1 MEDNNGTIIREQP
14 TESQVEVLM
23 SDWLGNLRLKDEGN
37 FTHAGKGGIRHH
49 KDESFSDYLVGEVES
64 LTPLDLLKQGRLA
77 ARQVVNSIVPE
88 QTEVMVGGQ
97 TSFHVTDDRGRHI
110 INLATD
116 YFDDDTLTP
125 RQKIDVMLGLASHE
139 GAHAVF
145 TDSASKDRM
154 LAKEPAQTKELKRE
168 IWNIIED
175 ERIEYL
181 LGDERPGLAQT
192 LGETKRYFFKQ
203 LVQDMRVKGQLPT
216 EPLPKLLSALTQA
229 VRYPSELTREEVV
242 ENFDELDAIRKALT
256 PYPLTPEDTLKATN
270 RVMDVVKKVIRDELE
285 QKQQQ
290 SQGGQ
295 QPQGGQQS
303 GQNQPQGGPQ
313 DPSGQQDPQG
323 GQSPQ
328 NGPQN
333 GQQGQNPGPSEKD
346 VLDAIQKALQ
356 TEQGQKVMEALKK
369 DAAKADGSNAAS
381 EIAYDRTQ
389 SDYVNQDD
397 AEIEG
402 GGGPGDPRTFL
413 FKPKGSQQAYN
424 ATLAKVRKYI
434 PAMSK
439 ALACKSR
446 DSHYVLHGLP
456 EGKLNTNKLV
466 ALKCGNTAIFDKKG
480 EVTCSSA
487 SVVMLIDESGS
498 MSGDK
503 ERRAREAAILVN
515 ETIARIKNVHFYC
528 YGYTDD
534 RLTVYAE
541 NGRTSKWALSAT
553 GSHGGTPTGDAMRL
567 SARRVRSFTNE
578 PVLMLVLTDGSA
590 DDNRKVVRQD
600 EALRGAGFIP
610 IGVGIQTSYVKNSFK
625 EYVVIQDISTFAMDL
640 GRLTKGKLDKM
651 LVRQSA

>member
-1 MEDNNGTIIREQP
+1 MEEEFNDTLREQP

-49 KDESFSDYLVGEVES
+49 KNESFSDYLVGDVES

-116 YFDDDTLTP
+116 YFDDDSLTP

-145 TDSASKDRM
+145 TDRASKDKM
-154 LAKEPAQTKELKRE
+154 LAKEPAQTKELKHQ

-203 LVQDMRVKGQLPT
+203 LVQDMRVQGQLPT

-270 RVMDVVKKVIRDELE
+270 RVMNIVKRIIKDELE
-285 QKQQQ
+285 QEQQQ
-290 SQGGQ
+290 SPGDQQQQNGQ
-295 QPQGGQQS
+295 N
-303 GQNQPQGGPQ
+303 GQNQPQGGQQ
-313 DPSGQQDPQG
+313 DPNGQQDPQG
-323 GQSPQ
+323 GQNPQ

-333 GQQGQNPGPSEKD
+333 GQQGQKPGPSEKD
-346 VLDAIQKALQ
+346 ILDAIQKALQ

-369 DAAKADGSNAAS
+369 DAEKADGSNASS
-381 EIAYDRTQ
+381 EIAGDSTQ

-397 AEIEG
+397 AECV

-413 FKPKGSQQAYN
+413 FKPKGSAQAYN
-424 ATLAKVRKYI
+424 STLAKVRKYI

-446 DSHYVLHGLP
+446 DTHYVLHGLP

-480 EVTCSSA
+480 EITCSSA

-498 MSGDK
+498 MCGEK
-503 ERRAREAAILVN
+503 ELRAREAAILVN

-553 GSHGGTPTGDAMRL
+553 GSYGGTPTGDAMRL
-567 SARRVRSFTNE
+567 SAKRVRSFTNE

-590 DDNRKVVRQD
+590 DDNRKVVKQD
-600 EALRGAGFIP
+600 EVLRGNGFIP
-610 IGVGIQTSYVKNSFK
+610 IGVGIQTSYVKHSFK
-625 EYVVIQDISTFAMDL
+625 EYVVVQDISTFAMDL